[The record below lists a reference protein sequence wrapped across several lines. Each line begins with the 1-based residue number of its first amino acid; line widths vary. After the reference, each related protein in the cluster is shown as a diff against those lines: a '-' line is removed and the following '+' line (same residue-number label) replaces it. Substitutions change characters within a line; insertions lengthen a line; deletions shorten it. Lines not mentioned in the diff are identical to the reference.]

1 MNPVERTL
9 DDELI
14 RLLDRVAA
22 SIPEGGATSVAESTT
37 LKARLEEA
45 ESRLADIRAAMLAD
59 YGRWRRALD
68 DLENL
73 WALACWR
80 SVAAQEPV
88 EQASALAA

>member
-1 MNPVERTL
+1 MNALERTL

-22 SIPEGGATSVAESTT
+22 SIPEGAVDSAAASDT
-37 LKARLEEA
+37 LKARLDDA
-45 ESRLADIRAAMLAD
+45 ESRLAEIRAAMLTD

-88 EQASALAA
+88 EQTAALAA